1 MHDRG
6 TPTVT
11 ASSAIKARNEKQVGR
26 VAAFKRTTL
35 KPGLI
40 YAHTRS
46 LKVSVII
53 VNNSPWT
60 ILSWSEVIFNN
71 NKPLLKTVEIRF

>member
-1 MHDRG
+1 MTG
-6 TPTVT
+6 ALPLSP
-11 ASSAIKARNEKQVGR
+11 SSAIEARNEKQVGS
-26 VAAFKRTTL
+26 VAAFRRTTL

-40 YAHTRS
+40 YSHTRS

-71 NKPLLKTVEIRF
+71 NNKPLLKTVEIRF